1 MSILTTINGQPL
13 FETVEEALS
22 WAAQNNLTGYHTHT
36 YEGVIGYMGGLTHA
50 ITIASTTQ
58 VVTTTS
64 GFSTSTTSSGSS
76 Y

>member
-22 WAAQNNLTGYHTHT
+22 WAAQNNLTGYHIHDFQ
-36 YEGVIGYMGGLTHA
+36 GLIGYMGGLSHEV
-50 ITIASTTQ
+50 TIASTSQEVNTLNT
-58 VVTTTS
+58 VSNTGTTNS
-64 GFSTSTTSSGSS
+64 SS